1 MPEIRAAVP
10 MEIHR
15 KLKSEAVRD
24 GKHLKDLVAEILA
37 AHTRNTDG
45 DKQSKPRRKRV

>member
-1 MPEIRAAVP
+1 MPEIRAPVP
-10 MEIHR
+10 VEIHR

-37 AHTRNTDG
+37 DHIKNTNG
-45 DKQSKPRRKRV
+45 GKQKTKRA